1 MSLRSRLLIGYAVL
15 VLLLVLAAG
24 GGAIGFRQV
33 AVEARGGLEP
43 EVVAADR
50 AERLLLSLGAHH
62 LAAIDA
68 VLSPTEP
75 ALRTAVADHA
85 GNVRVALAEIT
96 REGSEQAVEALEGP
110 VEAYLRVSAD
120 ALAAGSG
127 GGPEAGADPYLRA
140 VKEADTGARSAA
152 ARHFSQNQQRLEDSS
167 QRISAIARRYA
178 VLLGALATVGL
189 VALVFLA
196 HGLHRHVLE
205 RLAALHAFSMAID
218 AGQDGKRVS
227 IDRTDEL
234 SRVAAGMNRMLD
246 RREAL
251 EHSMRGRLAQQRDT
265 LLGVLASVHD
275 GAILL
280 TPAGALV
287 ASLDPAIAATG
298 FESLSQTARDLRAAQ
313 QDSGDWND
321 SNGNPHSITLLTSGE
336 RDVGWLVVPRTAK
349 PHGLVASAE

>member
-1 MSLRSRLLIGYAVL
+1 MSLRSRLLLGYAVL

-24 GGAIGFRQV
+24 GGAIGFRAV

-50 AERLLLSLGAHH
+50 AERLLLSLDDHH
-62 LAAIDA
+62 LAAVDA
-68 VLSPTEP
+68 VLSPGDP
-75 ALRTAVADHA
+75 ALRTAVEDHA
-85 GNVRVALAEIT
+85 GSVRVALAEIE
-96 REGSEQAVEALEGP
+96 REASEEAVEGLKRP
-110 VEAYLRVSAD
+110 VETYLLVSAD
-120 ALAAGSG
+120 ALVAGIG
-127 GGPEAGADPYLRA
+127 GGPAAGTDPYLRA
-140 VKEADTGARSAA
+140 VKEADRAARAAA
-152 ARHFSQNQQRLEDSS
+152 ARHFSQSQQRLEDSS
-167 QRISAIARRYA
+167 QRVAAIARRYA

-218 AGQDGKRVS
+218 AGQDGERVS
-227 IDRTDEL
+227 IERSDEL

-265 LLGVLASVHD
+265 LLGLLASVHD

-280 TPAGALV
+280 TPSGALV
-287 ASLDPAIAATG
+287 ASLDPTIAATG
-298 FESLSQTARDLRAAQ
+298 FESLSQTARDLRASKEE
-313 QDSGDWND
+313 SGVWRD
-321 SNGNPHSITLLTSGE
+321 SNGNPHSMTRLASGD
-336 RDVGWLVVPRTAK
+336 RDVGWLVVPRSAK